1 MACPPLQRDSQT
13 IRVGAAVVAADQ
25 ELEAKEKP
33 RRAVLTGAKG
43 SFGRREE
50 KTVRIT
56 QDNPTP
62 RMGERNLGSNTYVA
76 NTYVANARVANACV
90 E

>member
-1 MACPPLQRDSQT
+1 LRQIKNLGPKKNPGERL
-13 IRVGAAVVAADQ
+13 
-25 ELEAKEKP
+25 
-33 RRAVLTGAKG
+33 LTGAKG